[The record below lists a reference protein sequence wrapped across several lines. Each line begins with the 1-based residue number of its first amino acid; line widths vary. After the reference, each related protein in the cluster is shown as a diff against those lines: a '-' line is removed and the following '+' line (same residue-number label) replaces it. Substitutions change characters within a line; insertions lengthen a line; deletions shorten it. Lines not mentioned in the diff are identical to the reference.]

1 MTKSKINKNSS
12 AVKPDK
18 VGSKFDN
25 IHGYLFIAPFFITFL
40 IFGLYPIINT
50 FFMSF
55 TDYNGGFTPGE
66 FIGLDNYARVLSDP
80 YVVKGIQN
88 TIIIW
93 GLNIVTQIGLA
104 FILLMIFTD
113 IKYRVK
119 GLKAFRVIFYLPSLV
134 AATSV
139 ALIFGSLLDTN
150 TGFINEFL
158 LEIGV
163 INGPIAWLETA
174 FYARTST
181 SLIQTWMTFG
191 GSFLFF
197 MAAAQAVNKE
207 LYEVASIDGAGR
219 FRILTS
225 VTIPSI
231 KPILI
236 YIGITSLIGGLQIFD
251 LPKMMT
257 DGRGAPNDSLL
268 TIVMYSYNQ
277 AFVFRDYGYSAAI
290 AYSLFVMIIVST
302 IIFTSLMNRKTIVAN
317 FKKRSEERKLKK
329 SGGVRK

>member
-1 MTKSKINKNSS
+1 MAKKKTTEL
-12 AVKPDK
+12 KPDK
-18 VGSKFDN
+18 VGSLFDN
-25 IHGYLFIAPFFITFL
+25 VHGYLFIAPFFITFL
-40 IFGLYPIINT
+40 IFGLYPILNT

-55 TDYNGGFTPGE
+55 TDYNGGINPGK
-66 FIGLDNYARVLSDP
+66 FIGLENYRRVFSDP
-80 YVVKGIQN
+80 FVMTGLKN
-88 TIIIW
+88 TVLIW

-104 FILLMIFTD
+104 FLLLMIFTD
-113 IKYRVK
+113 IKYKVK
-119 GLKAFRVIFYLPSLV
+119 GLKGFRVIFYLPALV

-139 ALIFGSLLDTN
+139 ALIFGSMLNTN
-150 TGFINEFL
+150 TGIINRFL
-158 LEIGV
+158 LNIGLIEAPV
-163 INGPIAWLETA
+163 AWLETA
-174 FYARTST
+174 VYARTST

-191 GSFLFF
+191 GTFLFF

-251 LPKMMT
+251 LPKMLT

-277 AFVFRDYGYSAAI
+277 AFLFKNYGYSAAI
-290 AYSLFVMIIVST
+290 AYSLFVVIIIST
-302 IIFTSLMNRKTIVAN
+302 IVFTTLMNRKTIVAN
-317 FKKRSEERKLKK
+317 YKKKKELKK
-329 SGGVRK
+329 SKNVGGARL